1 MHFDKYVEKS
11 EFLAEIN
18 NEKEIKNET
27 YAENLAK
34 LEHFVLVKFTKVCD
48 GKICFIQKRLVQTSW
63 WSLPISCKLLNSLSV
78 ILVRPVA

>member
-48 GKICFIQKRLVQTSW
+48 GKICFFQ
-63 WSLPISCKLLNSLSV
+63 
-78 ILVRPVA
+78 